1 MQQSPAL
8 ATQRR
13 NVILVTRV
21 LPAPLWLLVISI
33 LAFALAG
40 IVLTIAAFAIG
51 QGDTREYQARLTL
64 MGLLAHTVEGEM
76 AKRPVKDFEG
86 IFEEKLGWQTR
97 VGMMR
102 SLAGGYEYTTLQEM
116 RN

>member
-1 MQQSPAL
+1 MKLAWLFASGGMQQIPAL

-40 IVLTIAAFAIG
+40 IDLTIAAFAIG
-51 QGDTREYQARLTL
+51 
-64 MGLLAHTVEGEM
+64 
-76 AKRPVKDFEG
+76 P
-86 IFEEKLGWQTR
+86 KLKH
-97 VGMMR
+97 V
-102 SLAGGYEYTTLQEM
+102 
-116 RN
+116 